1 MNTICL
7 QCQATLKM
15 RNDFKEEVFDG
26 LNLMI
31 VSKSTRIPNYGT
43 IAKLTGHIKHKVHSN
58 NRKNLT
64 SA

>member
-1 MNTICL
+1 
-7 QCQATLKM
+7 M

-31 VSKSTRIPNYGT
+31 VSKSTRIPNYGI